1 MPPELCR
8 AKPDAV
14 QGSESEADRLRK
26 GAKHLSL
33 LRQQKVLRLLYHTSP
48 EKALLFPEIPSRLPV
63 LSLFPGGYTDR
74 ERR

>member
-26 GAKHLSL
+26 GAKRLSL
-33 LRQQKVLRLLYHTSP
+33 LRQQKALRLLY
-48 EKALLFPEIPSRLPV
+48 PSR
-63 LSLFPGGYTDR
+63 
-74 ERR
+74 